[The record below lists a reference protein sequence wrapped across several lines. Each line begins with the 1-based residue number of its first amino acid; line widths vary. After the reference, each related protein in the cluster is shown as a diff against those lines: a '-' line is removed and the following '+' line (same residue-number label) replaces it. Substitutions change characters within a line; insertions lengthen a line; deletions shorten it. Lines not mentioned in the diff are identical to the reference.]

1 MHNQLWYIKHNM
13 TIIILVII
21 PTIKHRTKQIN
32 NYIIRTCNWG
42 LNKLREIIIK
52 VRIDK
57 VSVVKLEII
66 LI

>member
-1 MHNQLWYIKHNM
+1 M

-32 NYIIRTCNWG
+32 NYIIRTCHWG